1 MLMFRKKRSRQCLQL
16 MSKTDKKYNRILS
29 KNLLRWRKED
39 TVLLTASTMNSNTQK
54 HSQVTEGERVRKTAI
69 YEHAKIIVVLLM
81 LVFGLI
87 RPFIV
92 EAYRIPS
99 GSMED
104 TLLVGDQILVC
115 KFIYGVEIP
124 GTDIRIFDFHEPARG
139 DVAVFIPPHDER
151 HFIKRIVAVEGDTV
165 ETRGDTLY
173 VNGKAVED
181 SNYTKYLRFSHF
193 RKDFPPFR
201 RPEHL
206 PTGESYDDYTLTESQ
221 FRRKYPEGNPFTVPK
236 GTVFA
241 MGDNRD
247 QSSDSRFWGPV
258 AVDDI
263 KGQAFMIV
271 FSVANRPTKLWE
283 VWKMVGNIRFNRIG
297 KLIPSEPD
305 SFKAN

>member
-1 MLMFRKKRSRQCLQL
+1 MK
-16 MSKTDKKYNRILS
+16 
-29 KNLLRWRKED
+29 
-39 TVLLTASTMNSNTQK
+39 SNTQK
-54 HSQVTEGERVRKTAI
+54 YSQVTKEKRIRKTAI
-69 YEHAKIIVVLLM
+69 CEHAKIIVVSLM

-104 TLLVGDQILVC
+104 TLLVGDQILVS
-115 KFIYGVEIP
+115 KFIYGVKIP
-124 GTDIRIFDFHEPARG
+124 GTDIKIFDFHEPARG
-139 DVAVFIPPHDER
+139 DVFVFIPPHDDR

-165 ETRGDTLY
+165 ETRGDILY
-173 VNGKAVED
+173 VNGEGVND
-181 SNYTKYLRFSHF
+181 GHYTKYMNFSHF

-201 RPEHL
+201 KPEYL
-206 PTGESYDDYTLTESQ
+206 PTGENFDDYTLTDSQ
-221 FRRKYPEGNPFTVPK
+221 FRRKFPEGKPFIVPK

-258 AVDDI
+258 DVDDI
-263 KGQAFMIV
+263 KGQAFMV
-271 FSVANRPTKLWE
+271 MFSVANRPVKLWE

-297 KLIPSEPD
+297 KLIPSESD
-305 SFKAN
+305 SFPE

>member
-1 MLMFRKKRSRQCLQL
+1 MMNTDTRKRDHTPESKPSKEKRFNALEIHACIKQ
-16 MSKTDKKYNRILS
+16 II
-29 KNLLRWRKED
+29 
-39 TVLLTASTMNSNTQK
+39 VLL
-54 HSQVTEGERVRKTAI
+54 I
-69 YEHAKIIVVLLM
+69 F
-81 LVFGLI
+81 VFGFI
-87 RPFIV
+87 NPFIV
-92 EAYRIPS
+92 QAYRIPS

-115 KFIYGVEIP
+115 KFIYGVKIP
-124 GTDIRIFDFHEPARG
+124 GTDIKIFDFHEPARG

-151 HFIKRIVAVEGDTV
+151 NFIKRIVAVEGDTV

-181 SNYTKYLRFSHF
+181 SSYTKHLRFSHF

-201 RPEHL
+201 SPEHL

-221 FRRKYPEGNPFTVPK
+221 FRREYPEGNPFTVPK
-236 GTVFA
+236 GMVFA
-241 MGDNRD
+241 MGDNRY

-258 AVDDI
+258 DVNNI

-271 FSVANRPTKLWE
+271 FSVANRPMKLWE
-283 VWKMVGNIRFNRIG
+283 VWKMVGNIRFDRIG

>member
-1 MLMFRKKRSRQCLQL
+1 M
-16 MSKTDKKYNRILS
+16 NRNTH
-29 KNLLRWRKED
+29 K
-39 TVLLTASTMNSNTQK
+39 NTQP
-54 HSQVTEGERVRKTAI
+54 
-69 YEHAKIIVVLLM
+69 AKITLSEQQKSQKTGVHAFAKFVIVSM
-81 LVFGLI
+81 ILVFGLI

-115 KFIYGVEIP
+115 KFIYGVKIP
-124 GTDIRIFDFHEPARG
+124 GTDIKVFDVHQPARG

-151 HFIKRIVAVEGDTV
+151 HFIKRIVAIEGDTV

-173 VNGKAVED
+173 VNGEAVD
-181 SNYTKYLRFSHF
+181 DTAFTKHLTFNRF

-201 RPEHL
+201 RPEYL

-221 FRRKYPEGNPFTVPK
+221 FRRKFSEGKPFIVPK
-236 GTVFA
+236 GMVFA

-258 AVDDI
+258 AVDAI
-263 KGQAFMIV
+263 KGQAFMIM
-271 FSVANRPTKLWE
+271 FSVANRPAKLWE

-297 KLIPSEPD
+297 KLISSEQD
-305 SFKAN
+305 SFK